1 MVDTVRPLATIQNL
15 LADNVAGDISAQD
28 MRDAIISLW
37 VNTVPLWTD
46 VAHVSGQAVRR
57 PDGNIYQ
64 ANDAIPAATGFT
76 VGTTGATW
84 QLILDGSGTISGVAE
99 NFLVTVDGSGN
110 PQASMI
116 EQQSDRIRNLMRVE
130 APGGG
135 GLQLSNYLATAQG
148 AIVGFE
154 EMASGRMFLPV
165 ASELETAGASRPF
178 YIALG
183 AEGQFFSQALT
194 DQTFL
199 GSSHQF
205 ELVFPS
211 QGTAIS
217 IQIQRAVG
225 AATVTDCNLQIR
237 ANSFSDANPLIDFKR
252 DHPTGAGFTLQ
263 SGTNTI
269 TLPVPGFF
277 PADLRTYQT
286 LIAGDGT
293 TDLQLLGSNID
304 TNPGGVANIQPVPA
318 LDIQGRLG
326 DTVRLAFQSEL
337 RSLEQLQDAVAAMFT
352 GGTHNG
358 ISFIYDDTDG
368 FIDATVT
375 GGVPQPGPSI
385 TNFSINIP
393 ATVNTGTDLNNART
407 IQFTTSN
414 TAQIASMELVV
425 TTGTN
430 QTVTVPAADG
440 SHSQSVTLAGIDTS
454 AAGTLTFQIRATT
467 TGAQT
472 IMSNS
477 QTVTIRVVG
486 ADEQAYYGVRPSN
499 DFATVNTGILTAVD
513 VQPPGTQ
520 YTISGSW
527 PATQFI
533 GILEP
538 TDRPITSI
546 IETAFN
552 QETFP
557 GTWTRTAA
565 VRTINGQAYD
575 LLTQQNNGPTGT
587 FEYRVTH
594 G

>member
-1 MVDTVRPLATIQNL
+1 MVDTVRALATIQNL
-15 LADNVAGDISAQD
+15 LADNVAGNISAQD

-46 VAHVSGQAVRR
+46 VAHVSGQTVRR
-57 PDGNIYQ
+57 PDGNVYQ

-76 VGTTGATW
+76 IGTTGATW
-84 QLILDGSGTISGVAE
+84 SLILDGSGLIRGVAE
-99 NFLVTVDGSGN
+99 NFLVTVDASGN

-116 EQQSDRIRNLMRVE
+116 EQTGDRIRNLMRVE

-199 GSSHQF
+199 GATHQF
-205 ELVFPS
+205 ELVFTS

-217 IQIQRAVG
+217 IEIQRAVG

-237 ANSFSDANPLIDFKR
+237 ANSFADDNPLIDFKR
-252 DHPTGAGFTLQ
+252 DHPTGSGFTLQ
-263 SGTNTI
+263 AGTNTI

-293 TDLQLLGSNID
+293 TDLQLLGSNIE
-304 TNPGGVANIQPVPA
+304 TNAGGPSNIQPVPA
-318 LDIQGRLG
+318 LDILGRQG

-337 RSLEQLQDAVAAMFT
+337 RTLEQLQDAVAAMFT

-358 ISFIYDDTDG
+358 ISFAYDDTDG

-407 IQFTTSN
+407 VQFTTVN
-414 TAQIASMELVV
+414 TSQIASMELVV

-430 QTVTVPAADG
+430 QTLTVPAADG
-440 SHSQSVTLAGIDTS
+440 SHSQSVTLAGIDTAS
-454 AAGTLTFQIRATT
+454 AGTITFQIRAVT

-477 QTVTIRVVG
+477 QTVTVRAVG
-486 ADEQAYYGVRPSN
+486 ADEQAYYGVRAGN
-499 DFATVNTGILTAVD
+499 DFATVNTNLLTAVD

-546 IETAFN
+546 VETAFN
-552 QETFP
+552 QETLS
-557 GTWTRTAA
+557 TWTRTAA

-587 FEYRVTH
+587 FDFRVTH